1 MRGTG
6 ESRRR
11 PLLYLDVDGP
21 LNPYAAKPERR
32 PAGYATHRMKP
43 QGWLDQ
49 HPGEPAAYVKPLRV
63 WLNEEHGRRLL
74 ELGRLYDLVWA
85 TTWGAEANTYIGPV
99 LGLPELPVVEWPGE
113 AERTE
118 VAERSGTG
126 ARPGDPGADGAS
138 WPVGLFW
145 KTPHLVEHAT
155 GRPFAWVD
163 DELTAIDR
171 TFVTRRHGPHAMLHR
186 VDPRLGLREPD
197 FTALAEF
204 ARTAGRRGE
213 DTRTVG

>member
-1 MRGTG
+1 M
-6 ESRRR
+6 
-11 PLLYLDVDGP
+11 LYLDVDGP

-32 PAGYATHRMKP
+32 PAGYSTHRMKP

-49 HPGEPAAYVKPLRV
+49 HPGEPTAYVKPLRV

-113 AERTE
+113 TRH
-118 VAERSGTG
+118 RPPPTG
-126 ARPGDPGADGAS
+126 MPS
-138 WPVGLFW
+138 WPAGLFW
-145 KTPHLVEHAT
+145 KTPHLVEHAA
-155 GRPFAWVD
+155 GRRFAWVD
-163 DELTAIDR
+163 DELTAVDSD
-171 TFVTRRHGPHAMLHR
+171 FVTDHHGPHALLHR
-186 VDPRLGLREPD
+186 IDPRLGLRQPD

-204 ARTAGRRGE
+204 ARTDGGPGE
-213 DTRTVG
+213 DTGTVGW